1 MSNRIVARCESVD
14 KIIIFC
20 NGQYFKYRA
29 DVLLNNQE
37 GYEVI
42 GIVDNDSKQWGR
54 ESFGFIVSKPD
65 KNLLMSCN
73 CVVIMSTYY
82 NEIRQQL
89 LNLGVQKDKVL
100 HYVGFIKRYLQG
112 RAKYYGM
119 GLWDRRKK
127 SILLVSG
134 ALNYNGGTMAAVYTA
149 QVLIKHGYSVVMASE
164 RCNIR
169 LVKEL
174 NDKGI
179 CVVAMPGLLAAGT
192 FELKFAE
199 QFDLIIANT
208 LIAMS
213 AANRFIE
220 VRPVLWWL
228 HEASVTYNNELE
240 MLTKESI
247 NSKIHVLAVSE
258 IAKRNFEKYYPNRV
272 DGIMNYAIPDIKYT
286 HVDDRKII
294 VAIVGDIG
302 KLKGTDIFLQAI
314 DRLHIYESMV
324 EFWCI
329 GRSDEVFLYKYRDI
343 LERHANI
350 IFKGML
356 AREEIQRAWQQIDVA
371 VVASREETMSMV
383 VTEGLINSTVCI
395 MSDAVGSADYIKDGV
410 NGFIFKSEDVGMLA
424 DKMQYVI
431 DSYDS
436 LDGLRD
442 RARSTY
448 DKYFS
453 METFEKNAVREM
465 QIANKKFYRSG
476 VNGAA

>member
-1 MSNRIVARCESVD
+1 MD

-29 DVLLNNQE
+29 DVLLNSQE
-37 GYEVI
+37 RYEII
-42 GIVDNDSKQWGR
+42 GIVDNDGKQWGR
-54 ESFGFIVSKPD
+54 ESFGFVVSKPE
-65 KNLLMSCN
+65 KGLLLSCD

-82 NEIRQQL
+82 KEIRQQL
-89 LNLGVQKDKVL
+89 LDWGVSKEKVL
-100 HYVGFIKRYLQG
+100 NYVGFIQRYLQG
-112 RAKYYGM
+112 LAKYYGIE
-119 GLWDRRKK
+119 LWDRRKK

-192 FELKFAE
+192 FELQFAK
-199 QFDLIIANT
+199 QFDLVIANT
-208 LIAMS
+208 LIAIS
-213 AANRFIE
+213 AANQFIE

-240 MLTKESI
+240 MLAKERI
-247 NSKIHVLAVSE
+247 NDKIHVLAVSD
-258 IAKRNFEKYYPNRV
+258 IAKRNFEKYYSDRV

-286 HVDDRKII
+286 HVDDGKII
-294 VAIVGDIG
+294 VAIVGDVG
-302 KLKGTDIFLQAI
+302 NLKGTDIFLQAI
-314 DRLHIYESMV
+314 DYLHIDESMV

-329 GRSDEVFLYKYRDI
+329 GRSDEAFLHRYQDI
-343 LERHANI
+343 LERNPNI

-356 AREEIQRAWQQIDVA
+356 TREEMQRAWQQIDVA

-383 VTEGLINSTVCI
+383 VTEGLINNVVCI

-442 RARSTY
+442 KARSTY

-453 METFEKNAVREM
+453 METFETNIVREM
-465 QIANKKFYRSG
+465 LIANKKFYG
-476 VNGAA
+476 EDVNGAV